1 MSWLSSTIPSDSP
14 NIWRMQLIVG
24 LCHQTPSSVQAIRN
38 TSKPHNKLCP
48 NETFRKA
55 NLLFVCLELIC
66 FLLALK
72 VAANFNLIKTAETN

>member
-1 MSWLSSTIPSDSP
+1 MSRLSSTIPSDSP
-14 NIWRMQLIVG
+14 NIRRMQLIVG
-24 LCHQTPSSVQAIRN
+24 LCHQTCVQAIRN